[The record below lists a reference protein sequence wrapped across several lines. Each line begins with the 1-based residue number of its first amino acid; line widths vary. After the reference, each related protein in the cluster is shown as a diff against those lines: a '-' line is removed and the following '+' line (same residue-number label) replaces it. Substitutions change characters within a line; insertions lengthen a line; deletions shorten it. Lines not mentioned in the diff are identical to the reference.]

1 MTLISGRQLL
11 GARERQEDAFDYL
24 MQDETAPGTDM
35 LIILADGM
43 GGHVGG
49 EVASRLVTD
58 EFRRHCITVS
68 RNAKPAGRMIEAM
81 EAANA
86 ALRARIRREP
96 DLAGM
101 GSTLVAVMKHG
112 HALHWLSVGDS
123 MLYLLRGGALQRL
136 NADHSVHGELMQQVR
151 AGRMSQQEADAHPKR
166 NALRSAIFGEKI
178 ALVDSNAIQL
188 QPGDLVLAASD
199 GLETLDEARI
209 VELLT
214 QRDRRDIREMTADLL
229 SAVELAAR
237 ARQDNATVVV
247 YRYDPSAKGSTSTE
261 SLFRSEPAPQSWW
274 PVKALAAGGA
284 AVVAIGLLG
293 LIYAIGWDGPDKKP
307 SPGPSDEKAS
317 GAEVVQPGPQLLPEP
332 VLEAEPKAAP
342 TDPARRPA
350 TPIEP
355 VKPPE
360 AAAPQDV
367 GAPPEEAGTPESA
380 RPLARPKSRPPV
392 AADGALP
399 PDAAGSAGA
408 PALPQETPPPEA
420 VPPAQPI
427 ALPQAKGE

>member
-11 GARERQEDAFDYL
+11 GARERQEDAFDFV

-49 EVASRLVTD
+49 EVASRLVIE
-58 EFRRHCITVS
+58 EFRHHCISVS

-96 DLAGM
+96 DLGGM

-112 HALHWLSVGDS
+112 QSLHWLSVGDS

-151 AGRMSQQEADAHPKR
+151 AGRMSQQEADNHPKR

-178 ALVDSNAIQL
+178 ALIDSNVIQL

-199 GLETLDEARI
+199 GLETLEEPRI

-214 QRDRRDIREMTADLL
+214 QRDRRDPKEMSADLL
-229 SAVELAAR
+229 SAVEVAAR

-247 YRYDPSAKGSTSTE
+247 YRYDPSAKGGNSTE
-261 SLFRSEPAPQSWW
+261 SLFRSEPEGRSWT
-274 PVKALAAGGA
+274 PGKGLVAGGA
-284 AVVAIGLLG
+284 AVVAAGLLG
-293 LIYAIGWDGPDKKP
+293 LIYAIGWDQRGKTPPAPPDVVSEGEEAVKTVPKP
-307 SPGPSDEKAS
+307 KEVPPGPTERPVTPIKPVPQEKTDPAAPLPPDDAPLEGSKPLPDNADKPKIADPAPQSDPPPPDDADEAVAPEAA
-317 GAEVVQPGPQLLPEP
+317 GAPPPAAKPLVPPEP
-332 VLEAEPKAAP
+332 VPKA
-342 TDPARRPA
+342 
-350 TPIEP
+350 
-355 VKPPE
+355 
-360 AAAPQDV
+360 
-367 GAPPEEAGTPESA
+367 G
-380 RPLARPKSRPPV
+380 
-392 AADGALP
+392 
-399 PDAAGSAGA
+399 
-408 PALPQETPPPEA
+408 
-420 VPPAQPI
+420 
-427 ALPQAKGE
+427 GE